1 MAEEEALPQATLRD
15 TVEAAFEEHV
25 PADPAPEV
33 TDDRPR
39 GPDGKFIAKEAEK
52 SEEPPK
58 AEPVNVD
65 PAVAVAPP
73 IQRPKPPSSWKKDY
87 HADWETLADGKPLTP
102 ERARAL
108 LEYNLQRESEMA
120 KGVSTYKQEYDR
132 LAPLGEA
139 IAPFLPDLQQNG
151 IEPGRWISQ
160 LGTAHKLL
168 ATGSPEQKLGM
179 FLKLAQDYQ
188 VQLQSLFTQG
198 QDGKVY
204 INPHVQPYQAPAPQV
219 DVSSIVQQE
228 IAKVFS
234 QQQIQGFG
242 QQKDAS
248 GNPAH
253 PHYET
258 VRETMAQLLEAG
270 LADDLESAY
279 AAALRHPRH
288 TDIYEAELQQRTAAE
303 EAEKARKAAE
313 LARSARRS
321 AVSPRTATPAGR
333 IAGDKKGIRSHIE
346 SAFDQHAEGRV

>member
-39 GPDGKFIAKEAEK
+39 GPDGKFIAKDAEK
-52 SEEPPK
+52 AEEPPK

-65 PAVAVAPP
+65 PTVAVAPP

-87 HADWETLADGKPLTP
+87 HADWDKIDPRVAD
-102 ERARAL
+102 
-108 LEYNLQRESEMA
+108 YINQREGEYA
-120 KGVSTYKQEYDR
+120 KGVSTYKEERDR

-234 QQQIQGFG
+234 RQQIQGFG

-248 GNPAH
+248 GHPAH

-333 IAGDKKGIRSHIE
+333 TAGDKKGIRSHIE